1 MEKMEIPF
9 EMADEKKGGWMGF
22 LLGFLAHFFFEDPT
36 YLGYFCLNKIFM

>member
-22 LLGFLAHFFFEDPT
+22 LLGFLAHFFLRIQRIWD
-36 YLGYFCLNKIFM
+36 IFV